1 MPPSTPDVLVRPD
14 VAARPAVRVRAVPAA
29 IGVGC
34 TAVLGL
40 VWGSPLMRVM
50 VRDGDFPFHLQAAA
64 EFAATG
70 LVTVPHFL
78 LQVLLGSIL
87 ALGIFPSAPEA
98 ALVFFGSLYALTAAI
113 TCWYIGRGAAGRMA
127 IAASVVLAMG
137 VLLSAP
143 IFPAAESSVYLIGY
157 FPANAYH
164 NPTMLMAK
172 PLLVLSFAS
181 TVAALTRFGSVSVR
195 EATLLMLPIVLL
207 GLAKPNYLGCLLP
220 VVGVAAVWCAS
231 RREAVSWQRVA
242 TVGGAAIITLAS
254 TFLLYQSEDLR
265 MKGSVILA
273 PFEVIA
279 KYAPVDPLSIA
290 EYLFRSLAFPVIV
303 TMLWPLAVLRDVPMR
318 IAWGTTAIGL
328 FISYFL
334 AEGGERFDHGN
345 FLWTG
350 QMAVFVLFVAAAA
363 FARSRLQWR
372 SDSAVM
378 FVRALALGVALV
390 FHVEAGLRHAFL
402 KLDPAQWLAFWM

>member
-14 VAARPAVRVRAVPAA
+14 VAARPAVHVRAVPAA
-29 IGVGC
+29 IGIGC

-78 LQVLLGSIL
+78 LQVLLGSTL

-98 ALVFFGSLYALTAAI
+98 ALVFFGSLYAVTAAI
-113 TCWYIGRGAAGRMA
+113 MCWYIGRGAAGTMA
-127 IAASVVLAMG
+127 IAASVVLAIG

-143 IFPAAESSVYLIGY
+143 VFPSADSSVYLIGY

-181 TVAALTRFGSVSVR
+181 TVAALTRVGTLGAR
-195 EATLLMLPIVLL
+195 EAFLLAAPIALL

-220 VVGVAAVWCAS
+220 VLVVTAVWRAV
-231 RREAVSWQRVA
+231 RRETVSWQRVVA
-242 TVGGAAIITLAS
+242 VGGAAIITLAS
-254 TFLLYQSEDLR
+254 TFLLYQSEELR

-273 PFEVIA
+273 PFEVVA
-279 KYAPVDPLSIA
+279 TYTPVDPLSIA
-290 EYLFRSLAFPVIV
+290 EYLCRSLAFPLMV
-303 TMLWPLAVLRDVPMR
+303 TMLWPIAALRDVPMR
-318 IAWGTTAIGL
+318 IALGGTAIGL

-334 AEGGERFDHGN
+334 AEGGERFDQGN

-378 FVRALALGVALV
+378 FGRALALGVALA
-390 FHVEAGLRHAFL
+390 FHVEAGLRHAFQ
-402 KLDPAQWLAFWM
+402 KLDPGQWLAFWM